1 MSRPLSRVYASSLRI
16 RDGDGDSAGDGRT
29 LVGLAVPFGVEL
41 DVVDWWDEYTELFE
55 KGAFS
60 KTISDRAKPVPLL
73 FHHQHRSLGIGR
85 ASSLT
90 ETDAGLEAEFHLTEG
105 VQLADEVLAL
115 VADEAI
121 SGLSIGFEPVQQKV
135 TSGPSRT
142 PPSSRDLVTRTE
154 VNLRE
159 VSVCNF
165 PAYQD
170 AAIAGVRDAQS
181 RHPSLSAL
189 AAERGRL
196 HETRTLAVD
205 RWGRVRR

>member
-1 MSRPLSRVYASSLRI
+1 MTRPLSRVYASSLRI
-16 RDGDGDSAGDGRT
+16 RDEGDAGGDGRT
-29 LVGLAVPFGVEL
+29 LIGLAVPFGVEL
-41 DVVDWWDEYTELFE
+41 DVVDWWDEYTESFE
-55 KGAFS
+55 KGAFA
-60 KTISDRAKPVPLL
+60 KTITDRGKPVPLL
-73 FHHQHRSLGIGR
+73 VHHNHRSLGIGR
-85 ASSLT
+85 ATKLT

-105 VQLADEVLAL
+105 VQQADEVLAL

-135 TSGPSRT
+135 TAGPSRT
-142 PPSSRDLVTRTE
+142 PPSNRDLVTRTE

-165 PAYQD
+165 PAYVD
-170 AAIAGVRDAQS
+170 AGVTGVRAGQS
-181 RHPSLSAL
+181 RHPSLAAL

-196 HETRTLAVD
+196 HETRTVAVD